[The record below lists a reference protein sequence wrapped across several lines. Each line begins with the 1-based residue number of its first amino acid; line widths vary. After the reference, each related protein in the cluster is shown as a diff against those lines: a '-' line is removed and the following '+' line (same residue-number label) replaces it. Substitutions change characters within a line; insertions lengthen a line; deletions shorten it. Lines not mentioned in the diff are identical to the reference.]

1 MRNFLIVF
9 FLSLMLFLA
18 LVTPAIDINF
28 WQKLLYK
35 KEVSPEKKKKDFKIC
50 MIIWA
55 IGTLILIIFA
65 AIYAD

>member
-9 FLSLMLFLA
+9 VLSLMLFLG
-18 LVTPAIDINF
+18 LVRPSIDSNF

-35 KEVSPEKKKKDFKIC
+35 KEDSPEKKRKDFKMC
-50 MIIWA
+50 IILWA
-55 IGTLILIIFA
+55 IGTLILIIFV